1 MSRHSIV
8 LYLSALIFASAAC
21 QQPLVGQQKGN
32 QVEINFTDELSLE
45 TLAELISKKLNL
57 NIIYDKGKIKG
68 KKISLKAPDKLKDD
82 QLISLLQSALRT
94 HGMILVEDDVDGFR
108 RIVDRNEAAAW
119 ANRSD
124 DFEQVERDFGAPTLG
139 SATFFLKN
147 LAPQSVKPLVDFL
160 VGKDGSKVTMLDKQN
175 AIAVTGRTD
184 ALAKI
189 SRMLKKID
197 VPQPQAVY
205 NFYTAKNLSSTD
217 LKQKLTELLAAKFSS
232 EKNQKSQLFD
242 VPRTNQLAII
252 GSPDWVRETLGLVE
266 KLDVSLGRETKIFN
280 LEFVSANR
288 VQTLLENLTKN
299 QIGKEFDAVVDEES
313 NMLVITATE
322 KVLKTAQ
329 NLVTQLDVESQKEK
343 SPIRFYR
350 LKNISAV
357 EALETIRAL
366 QGLSTGPTLGSSGL
380 PRSRN
385 RGTNFEGFPFNNNI
399 PFNPIGNGFNQNF
412 QTVPT
417 QNGFGVPLG
426 SQTRNHQSLGAGS
439 NGVDIVGV
447 GDVRRDEQVV
457 PVGYQQQTPTP
468 ASPRSGVPRLP
479 VPDGNTEVST
489 VSAREAGLT
498 SELFSPNRAQ
508 VTADV
513 NTNSLI
519 VIADETTQRIY
530 EELIDKVD
538 RRSPQVL
545 IEAKI
550 VTVDT
555 SNQFSLGIEVSG
567 GDRTGESR
575 LFGFSQFGLSS
586 VDLATGA
593 LSFGDT
599 LPGFNG
605 ALLRPEEADVLVN
618 ALSAH
623 SRAKVIA
630 SPRILVNENNE
641 GVIESV
647 VSQPFASINSTNAAA
662 STSLGGNQEAGT
674 TISVVPHISDGDHL
688 ELDFS
693 IEFSSFQGDAT
704 ATLPPPRQITSIQ
717 SVATIPDGHTVIVG
731 GLNQESVSGSVSAI
745 PWLKEI
751 PIIRDLSKNRSSTN
765 QNSALFIFIRPL
777 ILRDDQ
783 FQNLRFLSRQAEKN
797 SRTEYPFSAPVI
809 MR

>member
-1 MSRHSIV
+1 MSRHSLV
-8 LYLSALIFASAAC
+8 LYLSALFFSSVVC
-21 QQPLVGQQKGN
+21 QQPLVGQQQGN
-32 QVEINFTDELSLE
+32 QVEINFADELSLE
-45 TLAELISKKLNL
+45 TLAELISKKLSL
-57 NIIYDKGKIKG
+57 NIIYDQNKLKG

-94 HGMILVEDDVDGFR
+94 HGMILVEDDVVGFR
-108 RIVDRNEAAAW
+108 RIVDRNEAA
-119 ANRSD
+119 
-124 DFEQVERDFGAPTLG
+124 
-139 SATFFLKN
+139 TFFLKH
-147 LAPQSVKPLVDFL
+147 LAPQGVKPLVEFL

-189 SRMLKKID
+189 RRMLEKID
-197 VPQPQAVY
+197 VPQPQAGY

-217 LKQKLTELLAAKFSS
+217 LKQKLTELLAAKFSTK
-232 EKNQKSQLFD
+232 KNQNSQLFD

-439 NGVDIVGV
+439 NGADIVGV
-447 GDVRRDEQVV
+447 GNVRRDEQVV

-468 ASPRSGVPRLP
+468 ASPRPGAQRPP
-479 VPDGNTEVST
+479 VPDGNT
-489 VSAREAGLT
+489 
-498 SELFSPNRAQ
+498 
-508 VTADV
+508 
-513 NTNSLI
+513 
-519 VIADETTQRIY
+519 
-530 EELIDKVD
+530 
-538 RRSPQVL
+538 
-545 IEAKI
+545 
-550 VTVDT
+550 
-555 SNQFSLGIEVSG
+555 
-567 GDRTGESR
+567 
-575 LFGFSQFGLSS
+575 
-586 VDLATGA
+586 
-593 LSFGDT
+593 
-599 LPGFNG
+599 
-605 ALLRPEEADVLVN
+605 
-618 ALSAH
+618 
-623 SRAKVIA
+623 
-630 SPRILVNENNE
+630 
-641 GVIESV
+641 
-647 VSQPFASINSTNAAA
+647 ASIT
-662 STSLGGNQEAGT
+662 
-674 TISVVPHISDGDHL
+674 
-688 ELDFS
+688 
-693 IEFSSFQGDAT
+693 
-704 ATLPPPRQITSIQ
+704 
-717 SVATIPDGHTVIVG
+717 
-731 GLNQESVSGSVSAI
+731 
-745 PWLKEI
+745 
-751 PIIRDLSKNRSSTN
+751 
-765 QNSALFIFIRPL
+765 
-777 ILRDDQ
+777 
-783 FQNLRFLSRQAEKN
+783 
-797 SRTEYPFSAPVI
+797 
-809 MR
+809 